1 MQYLVISDIYGKTP
15 CLQQLA
21 KHFNAENQ
29 IVDSYNGVHQAL
41 ENEEEYYKLFIKHC
55 GHDEY
60 AAKLEEYFNKLS
72 KPTICIAFSAGASA
86 AWRAQASTTTTHLK
100 KVIAF
105 YPTQIRNYLNIDAI
119 HPCEFI
125 FPGFEPHFNVDEL
138 ITNLSAKNNVRCL
151 KTLYLHGFMNQQ
163 SQNFSEYGY
172 QYFYKV
178 IKTANSEAH

>member
-29 IVDSYNGVHQAL
+29 IVDPYNGVHQAL

-172 QYFYKV
+172 QYFL
-178 IKTANSEAH
+178 